1 MRQNEG
7 SEKSLPA
14 YGETNLFSRRSG
26 GFLFILY
33 SSSRR
38 THSRS
43 GLTLDSSSRRTHTRS
58 GLTLEPCSHA
68 QAGFTLAGLRGRGE
82 FHPLPCPAWVHT
94 RRLPVRAAS
103 SMPRKC
109 CIQHTSAV
117 SELQSALTLGIKDS
131 IALNMAATDS
141 LSPWLHA
148 SSQEK
153 VPSAV
158 VSMYSA

>member
-14 YGETNLFSRRSG
+14 YGETNLFPRRSG
-26 GFLFILY
+26 GFLF

-43 GLTLDSSSRRTHTRS
+43 GLTC
-58 GLTLEPCSHA
+58 EPCSHA
-68 QAGFTLAGLRGRGE
+68 QHGFTLAGLRGRGE

-158 VSMYSA
+158 VSMYSAS